1 MTPVW
6 LFTDFSFIKWND
18 DIYFNRQYGAV
29 FFFISETV
37 VFQDWETPDP
47 YISPL
52 FFSNHKEEIF
62 RRSEWL
68 FEKKIGAFVR
78 FSKQFAQL
86 VFFGLSTLRFFPCPV
101 ASENP
106 SSFGK
111 SKDYFPTFAPYLTPL
126 SHSKRTILSA
136 ECVTLYTT
144 DSSCRNLKIHP
155 DTQFELLFRVE

>member
-1 MTPVW
+1 MHVRVLMTPVW

-86 VFFGLSTLRFFPCPV
+86 VFFGLSTLRFFPCVV
-101 ASENP
+101 ASKNP
-106 SSFGK
+106 SLLVS
-111 SKDYFPTFAPYLTPL
+111 
-126 SHSKRTILSA
+126 
-136 ECVTLYTT
+136 
-144 DSSCRNLKIHP
+144 LKII
-155 DTQFELLFRVE
+155 FLLSLPTSLHCLILNVPFCRQSVSHFIPRIPPVEI